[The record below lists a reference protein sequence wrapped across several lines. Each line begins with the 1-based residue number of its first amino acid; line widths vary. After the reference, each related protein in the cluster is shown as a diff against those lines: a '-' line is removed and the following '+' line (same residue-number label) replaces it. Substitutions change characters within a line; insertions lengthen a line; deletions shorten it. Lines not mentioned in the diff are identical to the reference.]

1 MLESTDFACTL
12 KETKTTIPISRTPKP
27 ISEFGLKPGKYR
39 PSAVKVAGFDPLDA
53 NHAASTGGVASRP
66 RQDVQTRKG
75 KHWNERQPNDTA
87 HANDRDGN
95 GLRDREHAGRPG
107 AGPIRAVR
115 PSPDRR
121 RSDGVSRELSCKP
134 YLGPIPHTLLE
145 QPYSFTAHPRK
156 EPKDDETRSEKG
168 HRAHTRVR
176 DAVRLRRVGRV
187 RRVCGRYD
195 HRHVHANPSR
205 TRREDDHR
213 RRRGRDETRHRFRRR
228 GRNRRGQTIRHRCAR
243 AIRSAGGCGS
253 GRAGRDRP
261 RHARHGQRHR
271 EQAQAHRP
279 HHRHRA
285 VRRGQRAR
293 RRQGREQRHRPLVRH
308 RDLRLRVHAHPR
320 LDHGLLSAHARRLP
334 VRTALPEGQGHVRR
348 GEDGLGGPYARLR
361 AETHHGNHR
370 RDRHA
375 GVHLLPSVG
384 ADQPVADRE
393 PRHRFHRPVG
403 RRQGRGPHGT
413 PRTRRTRA
421 RTNGPRTRRRM

>member
-1 MLESTDFACTL
+1 MPERGIKACEPGGTGPGNSPANRTWGPSST
-12 KETKTTIPISRTPKP
+12 P
-27 ISEFGLKPGKYR
+27 
-39 PSAVKVAGFDPLDA
+39 
-53 NHAASTGGVASRP
+53 
-66 RQDVQTRKG
+66 
-75 KHWNERQPNDTA
+75 
-87 HANDRDGN
+87 
-95 GLRDREHAGRPG
+95 
-107 AGPIRAVR
+107 
-115 PSPDRR
+115 
-121 RSDGVSRELSCKP
+121 
-134 YLGPIPHTLLE
+134 LE
-145 QPYSFTAHPRK
+145 QPYSCFPPLVTAHPRK

-168 HRAHTRVR
+168 RRAHTRDR

-195 HRHVHANPSR
+195 HGHVHANPSR

-213 RRRGRDETRHRFRRR
+213 RRRGRDETRPRFRRR
-228 GRNRRGQTIRHRCAR
+228 GRNRGGQTIRPRCAR

-261 RHARHGQRHR
+261 RHARHGQRRR

-285 VRRGQRAR
+285 VRQGQRAR
-293 RRQGREQRHRPLVRH
+293 RRQGREQRHRPLVRYG
-308 RDLRLRVHAHPR
+308 DLRLRVHAHPR

-403 RRQGRGPHGT
+403 RRQGRAPRLPVPSDRQGVARMGRLEPDEHGHASAG
-413 PRTRRTRA
+413 RGHA
-421 RTNGPRTRRRM
+421 RRRDRQRETQP